1 MASRSTGIG
10 LPAMV
15 ALVAFGC
22 GGRATPAPTPLGGVA
37 AVTAGGAHACALL
50 TGGTAR
56 CWGDDAFGELGDGGY
71 LSPEASV
78 TVGLSGIT
86 AIAAGGHHTCA
97 LLGDG
102 GISCF
107 GNNSFGALGNGQ
119 QTLYELT
126 PASVLGVA
134 AASAIASTG
143 PSFGDLEADEEYSC
157 ALLPNGQAACWG
169 DDGDATLGDDGSSI
183 DVSTPVSVRGLTG
196 ATELALGGGHA
207 CALLADGTAACWGK
221 DLVTSSPT
229 PTAVSG
235 LTGVQALAAGSLHT
249 CALLAGGTV
258 ACWGDN
264 AFGQLGTGTAS
275 PAAPTTT
282 PAPVPGLAGVGALSA
297 GGDHTC
303 ALLTDGTIQCWG
315 VDGHGELGD
324 GTETET
330 RAAPTPVAGIA
341 GAVAVSAGVGFSCA
355 LLADGTVR
363 CWGQNDHGQLGNGST
378 STADVLT
385 PVEVLAGP
393 EGDGGSG

>member
-126 PASVLGVA
+126 PASVLAWPPPPPSPRPGLR
-134 AASAIASTG
+134 SATSRPTR
-143 PSFGDLEADEEYSC
+143 S
-157 ALLPNGQAACWG
+157 
-169 DDGDATLGDDGSSI
+169 
-183 DVSTPVSVRGLTG
+183 
-196 ATELALGGGHA
+196 
-207 CALLADGTAACWGK
+207 TAARSC
-221 DLVTSSPT
+221 
-229 PTAVSG
+229 PTARP
-235 LTGVQALAAGSLHT
+235 
-249 CALLAGGTV
+249 LAGET
-258 ACWGDN
+258 
-264 AFGQLGTGTAS
+264 TATR
-275 PAAPTTT
+275 PWATTAAP
-282 PAPVPGLAGVGALSA
+282 
-297 GGDHTC
+297 
-303 ALLTDGTIQCWG
+303 
-315 VDGHGELGD
+315 
-324 GTETET
+324 
-330 RAAPTPVAGIA
+330 
-341 GAVAVSAGVGFSCA
+341 
-355 LLADGTVR
+355 
-363 CWGQNDHGQLGNGST
+363 ST
-378 STADVLT
+378 
-385 PVEVLAGP
+385 
-393 EGDGGSG
+393 